1 MGPSEH
7 GQRGGTGLESDLP
20 VRMGNPARRALIAAG
35 YVRLEQVAGIDDA
48 ELLKLHGV
56 GPKGLAI
63 LRKALA
69 EWERGR
75 R

>member
-1 MGPSEH
+1 MGASEH
-7 GQRGGTGLESDLP
+7 GQGGGAGPESDLP

-35 YVRLEQVAGIDDA
+35 YVRLEQLAGVDDD
-48 ELLKLHGV
+48 EISKLHGV

-63 LRKALA
+63 LRQVLA
-69 EWERGR
+69 EWEHGR